1 MNLYTKKLYITNN
14 DNILVDINF
23 TITSSTALVGQ
34 SGSGKSLTLKSILQ
48 LIPSNLKSTFKYES
62 SFDLNHHNIGF
73 IPQNPFTS
81 LSPLTKIK
89 DQFFCNK
96 EQQLH
101 MIKLVNLDLDTL
113 NKFPSQLS
121 GGQLQRVV
129 IAIVLSKTPKLLL
142 LDEPTTALDKDTQQT
157 ILKLIKDL
165 QNKLEFLILFVTHDI
180 TSIKDIC
187 EDIIILKD
195 GYIVESGKTSDVL
208 QNSSNEYTNN
218 LIKSS
223 FNSREFR
230 IWEY

>member
-101 MIKLVNLDLDTL
+101 MIKLVNLDIDTL

-230 IWEY
+230 I

>member
-230 IWEY
+230 I

>member
-1 MNLYTKKLYITNN
+1 
-14 DNILVDINF
+14 
-23 TITSSTALVGQ
+23 
-34 SGSGKSLTLKSILQ
+34 
-48 LIPSNLKSTFKYES
+48 
-62 SFDLNHHNIGF
+62 
-73 IPQNPFTS
+73 
-81 LSPLTKIK
+81 
-89 DQFFCNK
+89 
-96 EQQLH
+96 

-230 IWEY
+230 I